1 MLKEHYKNTAKRVKE
16 SKAEYI
22 LAIQDQTYLNYTS
35 HKAKKED
42 LGRIGKSGNKVQ
54 YGLIQHST
62 LCVTQKNEALGLID
76 VSHFHNDEFDTN
88 IPHVQR
94 RINEKETYMRV
105 KSLQNMRERLGET
118 TRPIITVADREGDF
132 YELLHELKEHNEEF
146 VIRAK
151 HDRYTGENYR
161 QRGDK
166 LSTALERTPDNGKIV
181 IKIQDVNTRK
191 IKEVTLNFKA
201 ITVTLPVPNKGSKDH
216 AFKVEY
222 KPIQVNVVKAY
233 GQDYEW
239 TLLTTMPIQT
249 EKDIIKVIEI
259 YRARWHIEDFHKVLK
274 TGYQV
279 DEIYLHKNRQT
290 LENMLAMASISA
302 CRLYWLI
309 YIGRTDASKPANE
322 LFQEF
327 EWKAIYVYF
336 KEPIPDKCPS
346 LSEVLLK
353 IARLGGYKP
362 LTNGNPPGVETMWTG
377 FQYFTIAARIY
388 ENMSTKT

>member
-1 MLKEHYKNTAKRVKE
+1 
-16 SKAEYI
+16 
-22 LAIQDQTYLNYTS
+22 
-35 HKAKKED
+35 
-42 LGRIGKSGNKVQ
+42 
-54 YGLIQHST
+54 
-62 LCVTQKNEALGLID
+62 
-76 VSHFHNDEFDTN
+76 
-88 IPHVQR
+88 
-94 RINEKETYMRV
+94 
-105 KSLQNMRERLGET
+105 
-118 TRPIITVADREGDF
+118 
-132 YELLHELKEHNEEF
+132 
-146 VIRAK
+146 
-151 HDRYTGENYR
+151 
-161 QRGDK
+161 
-166 LSTALERTPDNGKIV
+166 
-181 IKIQDVNTRK
+181 
-191 IKEVTLNFKA
+191 
-201 ITVTLPVPNKGSKDH
+201 
-216 AFKVEY
+216 
-222 KPIQVNVVKAY
+222 
-233 GQDYEW
+233 
-239 TLLTTMPIQT
+239 MPIQT

-362 LTNGNPPGVETMWTG
+362 LANGNPPGVETMWTG

-388 ENMSTKT
+388 ENMSIKT